1 MTVDVPAGSVVVYTD
16 VVCAWSTVALHRFYQ
31 ARSRLGL
38 DDRVRVE
45 HRLFLLEDVNRFAIP
60 ERMLDTEIPVVG
72 QLAPE
77 LGMSPWQGE
86 PSAWPVTSLPA
97 NEAVHAAAAQS
108 PRAAEQLDMA
118 LRLAF
123 FRDSRCISMLHEI
136 VDVARGCDLVD
147 VDAIAAALDDGR
159 ARGPMMADY
168 RARRDEVQG
177 SPQFFLADGSSA
189 HNPGIEMHADED
201 GGYPVVDSDD
211 PAVYDDLV
219 RRAAGVT
226 QAETG

>member
-1 MTVDVPAGSVVVYTD
+1 MTVDVAPGTVVVYTD
-16 VVCAWSTVALHRFYQ
+16 VVCAWSTVALHRFYA

-38 DDRVRVE
+38 DDELAVDL
-45 HRLFLLEDVNRFAIP
+45 RLFLLEDVNRFAIP
-60 ERMLDTEIPVVG
+60 ERMLDAEIPVVG
-72 QLAPE
+72 QLEPA

-123 FRDSRCISMLHEI
+123 FRDSRCISMLHEV
-136 VDVARGCDLVD
+136 VDVARGCDP
-147 VDAIAAALDDGR
+147 VDADAMATALDDGR
-159 ARGPMMADY
+159 ARGPMLADY
-168 RARRDEVQG
+168 RAHRDDVQG
-177 SPQFFLADGSSA
+177 SPHFFLADGSDV
-189 HNPGIEMHADED
+189 HNPGVEMHPDEA

-211 PAVYDDLV
+211 PSAYDELV
-219 RRAAGVT
+219 HRAAAAGRG
-226 QAETG
+226 A

>member
-1 MTVDVPAGSVVVYTD
+1 MTVDVPAGRVVVYTD

-38 DDRVRVE
+38 DDRVRVK

-60 ERMLDTEIPVVG
+60 ERMVDAEIPVVG

-77 LGMSPWQGE
+77 LGMCPWKGE

-108 PRAAEQLDMA
+108 PPAAEQLDMA

-136 VDVARGCDLVD
+136 VDVARSCDLVD
-147 VDAIAAALDDGR
+147 ADAIAAALDDGR

-168 RARRDEVQG
+168 RAHRDQVQG
-177 SPQFFLADGSSA
+177 SPQFFLADGSSV
-189 HNPGIEMHADED
+189 HNPGIEMHADEE
-201 GGYPVVDSDD
+201 GGYPVIDSDD
-211 PAVYDDLV
+211 PAVYDDLA
-219 RRAAGVT
+219 RRAAGV
-226 QAETG
+226 A